1 MASDS
6 LKVVCAS
13 KTMGST
19 ENDELRFPE
28 GFMWGTATA
37 SYQIEGGWNE
47 GGRGWSIWDSFSHT
61 PGNVENGDTGDVA
74 CDHYHLYKEDVQ
86 RMKAMGL
93 KYYRFSIAWPRIQ
106 PAGKGEA
113 NKAGLDFYNSLIDE
127 LLAAGVEPVVTLY
140 HWDFP
145 LELLTKHDGWLN
157 RTDVPDYFAAYARLC
172 FQHFGDRVKWWITL
186 NEPWCSALLGYGT
199 GEHAP
204 GRTCAPAVE
213 PYLAAHSLLLAHAKA
228 VQVYKKEF
236 QETQAGKIGI
246 TLNSDWFEPLP
257 SNDPTSYDLN
267 QDAAERGRLFHLGWF
282 ADPIYLG
289 DYPKEMRD
297 LVGERLPQ
305 FSAEEKAMLKGS
317 SDFFGLN
324 HYSSALAS
332 SAEESENSKAGSY
345 RDDMRLHL
353 SADPDWS
360 RTDMGWSIVPW
371 GLGKLLLWIQ
381 NRYSPKG
388 GIICTENGCAVH
400 EPTKEAA
407 ENDQARVDFYKGYI
421 SEMHKAMQEGAD
433 CRGYF
438 AWSFMDNFE
447 WAFGYSK
454 RFGMHWVDFET
465 LERHPKKSAA
475 WFAEVARKNAC
486 PVPLEKTVTLKDIS

>member
-1 MASDS
+1 
-6 LKVVCAS
+6 
-13 KTMGST
+13 MGST

-236 QETQAGKIGI
+236 QETQKGKIGI
-246 TLNSDWFEPLP
+246 TLLCNWREPMP
-257 SNDPTSYDLN
+257 NDDPEIFKLN
-267 QDAAERGRLFHLGWF
+267 QQAADRSNLFWLGWF

-289 DYPKEMRD
+289 DYPKVMRD
-297 LVGERLPQ
+297 YLGPRLPK
-305 FSAEEKAMLKGS
+305 FTEEERELVKTTP
-317 SDFFGLN
+317 DFFGLN
-324 HYSSALAS
+324 HYSTDYAKHIPGTEHQTLPLAG
-332 SAEESENSKAGSY
+332 ENYWS
-345 RDDMRLHL
+345 DMCVEKWE
-353 SADPDWS
+353 DPSWPKNA
-360 RTDMGWSIVPW
+360 MEWPMVPW
-371 GLGKLLLWIQ
+371 GFRKLLLWIQ
-381 NRYSPKG
+381 NRYNPEG
-388 GIICTENGCAVH
+388 GIICTENGCALH
-400 EPTKEAA
+400 EPTKEVA
-407 ENDQARVDFYKGYI
+407 ENDQVRVDFYKGYI
-421 SEMHKAMQEGAD
+421 SEMHKAIQEGAD

-447 WAFGYSK
+447 WALGYSK
-454 RFGMHWVDFET
+454 RFGLHWVDYET
-465 LERHPKKSAA
+465 KERVQKASAKWYA
-475 WFAEVARKNAC
+475 DVIATNRVKVE
-486 PVPLEKTVTLKDIS
+486 L